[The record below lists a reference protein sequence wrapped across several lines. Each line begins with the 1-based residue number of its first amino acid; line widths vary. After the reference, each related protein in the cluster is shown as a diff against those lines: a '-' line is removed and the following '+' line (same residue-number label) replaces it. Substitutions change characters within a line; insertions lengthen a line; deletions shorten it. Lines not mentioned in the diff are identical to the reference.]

1 MAKVTAPLL
10 SFGASGS
17 LAKSLV
23 YSKWKGRPYTR
34 RHVIPANPQS
44 TAQTLTR
51 NAFASAGQIWKIGG
65 PLLRAPW
72 DRFAVGQV
80 LTGRNKFMG
89 NYVSENRGE
98 TDLLSWNMSPG
109 AKGGLPLV
117 SVVAS
122 SPGVNDILLTC
133 VTPTPPTGWTVTST
147 IGVVIRDQD
156 PQTGILYTTS
166 EDEDIGGLLPLL
178 PSLTTAVLYVC
189 GAWIKWA
196 KPDGSVAYSVASMTS
211 FTPSA

>member
-51 NAFASAGQIWKIGG
+51 NAFASAGSIWKIGG

-72 DRFAVGQV
+72 DRFATGQV

-89 NYVSENRGE
+89 NFVSENRGE

-109 AKGGLPLV
+109 AKGGLPLT

-147 IGVVIRDQD
+147 IGMVIRDQD
-156 PQTGILYTTS
+156 PQTGILYETT

-178 PSLTTAVLYVC
+178 PGLTTAVLYVC

-196 KPDGSVAYSVASMTS
+196 KPDGSVAYSVASMTT
-211 FTPSA
+211 FTPVP

>member
-34 RHVIPANPQS
+34 RHVIPANPQT

-51 NAFASAGQIWKIGG
+51 NAFASANNIWKIGG
-65 PLLRAPW
+65 TLLRSPW
-72 DRFAVGQV
+72 DRFATGQV
-80 LTGRNKFMG
+80 LTGRNKFFG
-89 NYVSENRGE
+89 SYVSENRGQ

-147 IGVVIRDQD
+147 VGMVIRDQD
-156 PQTGILYTTS
+156 PQTGLFFETT

-178 PSLTTAVLYVC
+178 PGLTTAVLYVC

-196 KPDGSVAYSVASMTS
+196 KPDGSVAYSVAAMTT
-211 FTPSA
+211 FTPVP

>member
-44 TAQTLTR
+44 VAQTLTR
-51 NAFASAGQIWKIGG
+51 NAFASSNAIWKIGG
-65 PLLRAPW
+65 TLLRAPW
-72 DRFAVGQV
+72 DRFATGQV

-89 NYVSENRGE
+89 SFVTENRGE

-133 VTPTPPTGWTVTST
+133 VTPTPPTGWSVTST
-147 IGVVIRDQD
+147 IGMVIRDQD
-156 PQTGILYTTS
+156 PQTGILYETT

-178 PSLTTAVLYVC
+178 PGLTTAVLYVC

-196 KPDGSVAYSVASMTS
+196 KPDGSVAYSVASMTT
-211 FTPSA
+211 FTPVP